1 MFHKK
6 LTSKRGI
13 TIPKELAVEAGLESG
28 TPVDI
33 ELIDGKV
40 VIGKHVPKCRF
51 CGDKFSAVI
60 NFKGVEVCQSCAAE
74 LGKAVAK

>member
-13 TIPKELAVEAGLESG
+13 TIPKELAVEAGMDSG

-33 ELIDGKV
+33 DVVDGKV
-40 VIGKHVPKCRF
+40 IISKHVAQCRF
-51 CGDKFSAVI
+51 CGDKLSAV
-60 NFKGVEVCQSCAAE
+60 NFKGIEICPNCATE
-74 LGKAVAK
+74 LGKAVAG

>member
-6 LTSKRGI
+6 ITSKRGI
-13 TIPKELAVEAGLESG
+13 TIPKELAVEVGMESG

-33 ELIDGKV
+33 DVVDGKV

-51 CGDKFSAVI
+51 CGDKFSPMT
-60 NFKGVEVCQSCAAE
+60 NFKGVEICQSCAAE
-74 LGKAVAK
+74 IGEAVTK